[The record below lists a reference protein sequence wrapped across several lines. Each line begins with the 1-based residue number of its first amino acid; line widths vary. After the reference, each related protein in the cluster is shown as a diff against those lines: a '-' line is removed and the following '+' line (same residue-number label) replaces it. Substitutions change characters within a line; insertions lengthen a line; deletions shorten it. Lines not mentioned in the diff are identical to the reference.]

1 MEMGRKDEG
10 GYIVVETLG
19 SFTMLV
25 LFMVAILSLIN
36 ITVVQARVHYAMTQA
51 AQALSMYSYVLEVTG
66 AAGHMTN
73 MAGQAGQVQGEID
86 EFRSNLEGVM
96 SGLESLSPDQVG
108 ASGEAALGQAQGWI
122 NDTVSDPKQTLR
134 LVLNYGL
141 QEVENSAFAA
151 GVKALVGRYLSNGSM
166 TGDEFLKTFGVEEG
180 LDGLTF
186 YDFDG
191 VGNDS
196 ILLDADGNVKL
207 AVHYEVN
214 YTFGALPLPFE
225 PSLKISQVVKTKAWL
240 GGSGEGYQ
248 P

>member
-19 SFTMLV
+19 SFTLFV

-36 ITVVQARVHYAMTQA
+36 ITVVQVRVHYAMTQA
-51 AQALSMYSYVLEVTG
+51 AQALSMYSYVLDVTG

-86 EFRSNLEGVM
+86 QFRENLDGLM
-96 SGLESLSPDQVG
+96 SGLENLAPDQVG
-108 ASGEAALGQAQGWI
+108 ASGEAVLGQAQGWI
-122 NDTVSDPKQTLR
+122 EDTASDPKQTLR

-141 QEVENSAFAA
+141 QEVENSVFAA
-151 GVKALVGRYLSNGSM
+151 GVKAMVGRYLSNGAMS
-166 TGDEFLKTFGVEEG
+166 GDEFLKAFGVEEG

-191 VGNDS
+191 AGNDS

-207 AVHYEVN
+207 AVRYEVN